1 MPCTIDLIR
10 SSFSP
15 GFQCSS
21 GQPLGF
27 DGKLLF
33 CRGLERGGG
42 GRGGGGGGAVKGG
55 GDRAMMKVSLFL
67 ISKFRQVYVCHT
79 VTCT

>member
-1 MPCTIDLIR
+1 MPCSIDLIR

-21 GQPLGF
+21 GQPVGF

-33 CRGLERGGG
+33 CRGLERVEVGG
-42 GRGGGGGGAVKGG
+42 GRVKGGGGG
-55 GDRAMMKVSLFL
+55 RAMMKVSLFV